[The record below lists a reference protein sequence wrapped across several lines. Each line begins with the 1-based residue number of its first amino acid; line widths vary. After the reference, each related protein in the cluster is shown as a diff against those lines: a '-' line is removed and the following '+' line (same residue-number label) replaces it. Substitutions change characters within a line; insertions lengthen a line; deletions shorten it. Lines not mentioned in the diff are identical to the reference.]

1 MTEARTPRR
10 RTPLSRLRKG
20 DDGSAIILTMI
31 VLAVLTGLGVTV
43 FALST
48 NNLGNAR
55 RDRQA
60 SSALA
65 NSEAGVAQ
73 AISYIKNRGVGQLA
87 CAPNCNAANPWG
99 ESAADG
105 DVHPSMQVTLSSQ
118 EVYSVWIETIQPLQ
132 PRVAGLYRVHS
143 VGNSGTGPGSRTV
156 AVDVQVTPFDF
167 PLAVFADSIQAGGN
181 GAITT
186 ESMFSTGCIFKRDK
200 IRFADLNGDGIPDTD
215 LVYGIPAAA
224 HSSQYITDSQATGS
238 SCAENDRDN
247 IHAKVGGVDKPCN
260 TNYPYDQDRQ
270 GGSLAGTSC
279 LGPGGAYPQ
288 TSKIVNEADLRAKY
302 GFNTAGLSPG
312 QINQLR
318 TAAQEQGFYFT
329 NTSAIPLALKPS
341 QQAMQHPNPV
351 IFYEFASN
359 HPTNDRLV
367 DLNDLDPVAYG
378 RPAQVSATSSSCT
391 SRNVIVVV
399 LNGDVRLNSNQTL
412 VASVFVMGPSPYG
425 EVRKANGTSQ
435 LIGTLYAKS
444 IDFTGT
450 ANVDLDGCFLAN
462 LPGQLLNVKA
472 TNFREV
478 DRPLPA
484 VTPTP

>member
-1 MTEARTPRR
+1 MTHIAARS
-10 RTPLSRLRKG
+10 PLARLRK
-20 DDGSAIILTMI
+20 DDHGSAIVLTMI

-73 AISYIKNRGVGQLA
+73 AISYIKNRGVGQLF
-87 CAPNCNAANPWG
+87 CAPDCDAANPWG

-105 DVHPSMQVTLSSQ
+105 DAYPSMQVTLANQ

-167 PLAVFADSIQAGGN
+167 PLAIFAESIQAGGN

-200 IRFADLNGDGIPDTD
+200 IRFVDLDGDGIPDTD
-215 LVYGIPAAA
+215 PVYGIPAAA

-238 SCAENDRDN
+238 SCTESDKKN
-247 IHAKVGGVDKPCN
+247 IHAKVGGADRPCN
-260 TNYPYDQDRQ
+260 TSYPYDQDRQ
-270 GGSLAGTSC
+270 GGPLAGTTC
-279 LGPGGAYPQ
+279 LGAGGAYPQ
-288 TSKIVNEADLRAKY
+288 TSLIASAADLEAEY

-312 QINQLR
+312 QISQLR

-329 NTSAIPLALKPS
+329 NSSAIPAVLQPGG
-341 QQAMQHPNPV
+341 QAMQNPNPV
-351 IFYEFASN
+351 VFYEFASS
-359 HPTNDRLV
+359 HPTNDRVV
-367 DLNDLDPVAYG
+367 DLNDLDSAAYG
-378 RPAQVSATSSSCT
+378 RPAQVSASSPSCT

-444 IDFTGT
+444 IDLTGT
-450 ANVDLDGCFLAN
+450 ANVDLDECFLAN

-484 VTPTP
+484 ATATP